1 MTEGSPPGE
10 GIVALARR
18 LVRGLIDLA
27 KLEVTRGLQEIGLS
41 LGEVKAAAIRFGIA
55 VALVALALVAL
66 VVFFI
71 QGLAALTGWPD
82 WLAAL
87 LVFVA
92 LAVLAV
98 LFGVLGYRRV
108 RRISPPEETMAA
120 VKEDVEWAKR
130 LLRRG

>member
-1 MTEGSPPGE
+1 MRDGSPPGE

-18 LVRGLIDLA
+18 LVTGLIDLA
-27 KLEVTRGLQEIGLS
+27 KLEVTRGLQE
-41 LGEVKAAAIRFGIA
+41 LGASISEGKAAAIRFGIA

-66 VVFFI
+66 VIFFVD
-71 QGLAALTGWPD
+71 GLAALTGLPA

-87 LVFVA
+87 IVFVA
-92 LAVLAV
+92 LALLAV

-108 RRISPPEETMAA
+108 RRISLPEETIAA

-130 LLRRG
+130 LLRRD